1 VSDSSYLVENL
12 YSEEIYNLAPKV
24 LVILPVP
31 WEEVSEAEQLL
42 LSKILGSVKL
52 NVSSVHIL
60 TLKEFEVN
68 ALRVYKPSKI
78 IAFGS
83 QIKTS
88 SGAIPPYKPVNENE
102 AVVLQADLLSR
113 LNDASKKNLWNSLR
127 EMFLAQ
133 S

>member
-12 YSEEIYNLAPKV
+12 YSEEIYNLGPKV

-42 LSKILGSVKL
+42 LSKILGSVKM
-52 NVSSVHIL
+52 NVSSVQIL
-60 TLKEFEVN
+60 TLKEFEVKT
-68 ALRVYKPSKI
+68 LSVYKPSKI

-88 SGAIPPYKPVNENE
+88 SGTIQPYKPVNENE
-102 AVVLQADLLSR
+102 IVVLQADLLSR
-113 LNDASKKNLWNSLR
+113 LDDVSKKNLWNSLR